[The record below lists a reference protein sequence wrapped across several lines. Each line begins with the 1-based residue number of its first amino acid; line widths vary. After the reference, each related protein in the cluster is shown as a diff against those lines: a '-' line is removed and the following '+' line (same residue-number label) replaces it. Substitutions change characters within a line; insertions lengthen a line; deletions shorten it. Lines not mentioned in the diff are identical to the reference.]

1 MQVLNGLL
9 CQRNLRFSW
18 FVTVQYVVLDV
29 RQRHMQFICAGHPPI
44 LLRHADGQLEHLGA
58 ALNIPLGVEETF
70 AYHQEERQLMA
81 GDTLLL
87 YSDGT
92 YERQDMQGVQLGLSR
107 LARLFATAPSSPEAV
122 VHAIQAALDTFSDV
136 GGAKDDTTL
145 LCAQVL

>member
-9 CQRNLRFSW
+9 CQRNLRFGS
-18 FVTVQYVVLDV
+18 FVTVQYLVLNV
-29 RQRHMQFICAGHPPI
+29 RQRHVQFICAGHPPI
-44 LLRHADGQLEHLGA
+44 LLRHADGQIEHLGA
-58 ALNIPLGVEETF
+58 APNLPLGVEETF
-70 AYHQEERQLMA
+70 IYHQEERQLRA

-92 YERQDMQGVQLGLSR
+92 YERQDIQGVQLGLPH
-107 LARLFATAPSSPEAV
+107 LARLFAAAPGYPEAV
-122 VHAIQAALDTFSDV
+122 VQAIQAALNTLSDE